1 MPSGPDEA
9 TRIVC
14 DVFARGCT
22 SRATMRARHLQ
33 VGHRSPCWRSARAR
47 YRFNALRRRIDGVSE
62 RMLSQTLQTL
72 ERDGMLTRE
81 VLTAIPP
88 RVEYSLTPLGARVA
102 TPRGLADLL
111 EASVPES
118 QPPAT
123 PTGPRPPV
131 TSRDPPKPVRSGV
144 ARRRGKMRFRRRRGR
159 RRRLAGRAP
168 RPGPL
173 RRSR

>member
-1 MPSGPDEA
+1 MNDKPAHDPAGPTQEL
-9 TRIVC
+9 VS

-22 SRATMRARHLQ
+22 SRAAFEDVTSKWASLALLAL
-33 VGHRSPCWRSARAR
+33 GEGR

-102 TPRGLADLL
+102 AQLRGLADLL
-111 EASVPES
+111 EASVPEL
-118 QPPAT
+118 QT
-123 PTGPRPPV
+123 
-131 TSRDPPKPVRSGV
+131 
-144 ARRRGKMRFRRRRGR
+144 ARERERG
-159 RRRLAGRAP
+159 
-168 RPGPL
+168 
-173 RRSR
+173 